1 MVKPAA
7 RRAAV
12 GYVQKRF
19 DVSERRA
26 CRGLG
31 MPRSSHRYRSR
42 KVDSPQLVTALRKHA
57 AERPRFG
64 YRRLHVLLR
73 RDGHMVNHKRVYR
86 IYRAEGL
93 IVRRRIRKRIAAAAR
108 VPLALPNRPNERWSM
123 DFVSDQLVDGRV
135 FRTLNVVDDLTREC
149 LAIEVDTSISG
160 FRVARVLA
168 ALVAGRGRPVAIVC
182 DNGPEF
188 TSKAL
193 DAWAHARGVAL
204 HFIRPGKP
212 IENAYVESFNGRFRD
227 ECLNQ
232 TWFTDLGHAR
242 REIAAWRQDYN
253 HVRPHSSLGNF
264 TPIEFKKSLSKV
276 TLRLVQ

>member
-12 GYVQKRF
+12 GYAQKRF
-19 DVSERRA
+19 EISERRA
-26 CRGLG
+26 CRGLDF
-31 MPRSSHRYRSR
+31 PRSSNRYRSR
-42 KVDSPQLVTALRKHA
+42 KVDSPELVVALRKHA

-73 RDGHMVNHKRVYR
+73 RDGHNVNHKRVYR

-93 IVRRRIRKRIAAAAR
+93 IVRRRERKRIAAVAR
-108 VPLALPNRPNERWSM
+108 KPLVLPSRPNERWSM
-123 DFVSDQLVDGRV
+123 DFVSDQLANGRV
-135 FRTLNVVDDLTREC
+135 FRALNVVDDLTREC
-149 LAIEVDTSISG
+149 IAIEVDTSISG
-160 FRVARVLA
+160 FRVARVLNQ
-168 ALVAGRGRPVAIVC
+168 LVAERGKPNAIVC

-193 DAWAHARGVAL
+193 DAWAQQRGVAL

-232 TWFTDLGHAR
+232 TWFIDLRHAQS
-242 REIAAWRQDYN
+242 EIERWRHDYN

-264 TPIEFKKSLSKV
+264 TPIEFKQSLPKF